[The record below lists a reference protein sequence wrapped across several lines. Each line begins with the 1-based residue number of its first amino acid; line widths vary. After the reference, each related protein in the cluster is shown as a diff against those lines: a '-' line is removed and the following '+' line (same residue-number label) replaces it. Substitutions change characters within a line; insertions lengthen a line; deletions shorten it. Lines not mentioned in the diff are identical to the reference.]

1 MYEKVRKFVSRDDS
15 SNANTSGADESLSE
29 RTLGQRPAPAIRIA
43 PAGASNS
50 QNAASKKQKGD
61 TFLKGS
67 PQDLKDKDVDDSL
80 SHSDVNAF

>member
-1 MYEKVRKFVSRDDS
+1 MYEKARKFVSRDDS

-50 QNAASKKQKGD
+50 QNAASKKGRPHDDAQ
-61 TFLKGS
+61 
-67 PQDLKDKDVDDSL
+67 DSL

>member
-1 MYEKVRKFVSRDDS
+1 MYDKVRKFVSRDDS

-29 RTLGQRPAPAIRIA
+29 RTLGRRPAPAIRIA

-50 QNAASKKQKGD
+50 QNAASKKGRPHGFEDYAQ
-61 TFLKGS
+61 
-67 PQDLKDKDVDDSL
+67 DSL